1 MQLVDKFNSFVE
13 THTDDK
19 TQANALKTAVVGTGI
34 LWLILVV
41 LMSVCPGFRK
51 PERYKTISIMLEPVS
66 ESISEKSEKLNPAA
80 EKIENANAKEAAA
93 PANIKKALEKQS
105 EPAKPVQK
113 PAEQIKKQETAKKA
127 HNPAAKTVEKP
138 AKSAEPVKPAES
150 KPENSKAA
158 PAKTVEQPK
167 AAPKVPET
175 TTAPAPKKAKIKYK
189 KSLDDLMEEQMGA
202 SAKQKA
208 FDDSM
213 FDDVVAETNT
223 SSQSVSKNV
232 NRMDNSSALSGSAAV
247 AADSTSGSVS
257 ATADRA
263 EKPSSASSATSAM
276 LSKISAAQYSTTI
289 GNGLSSK
296 SDVKV
301 AQSTDGKLAIEL
313 SDGSARVLLEP
324 LKPVIII
331 SEENGKRIDSSRQ
344 VVISFRILAAGN
356 VPFSGITI
364 TPSSALP
371 EEIQSEIKDQVSTW
385 RFAPASSDG
394 QAKFEYSIIKR

>member
-175 TTAPAPKKAKIKYK
+175 TTAPAPKKAKIKYVK
-189 KSLDDLMEEQMGA
+189 RNEDLMEEQRLA
-202 SAKQKA
+202 SAKPKA

-263 EKPSSASSATSAM
+263 EKTSSASSATSAM

>member
-80 EKIENANAKEAAA
+80 EKIENAKAKEAAA
-93 PANIKKALEKQS
+93 PANSKKAVEKQS

-127 HNPAAKTVEKP
+127 DNPAAKTVEKP
-138 AKSAEPVKPAES
+138 AKSAESVKPAES
-150 KPENSKAA
+150 NPENSKAA

-189 KSLDDLMEEQMGA
+189 KSLDELMEEQMGA

-232 NRMDNSSALSGSAAV
+232 NRMNNSSALSGSAAV

-289 GNGLSSK
+289 GNGFSSK

>member
-93 PANIKKALEKQS
+93 PANIKKAVEKQS

-113 PAEQIKKQETAKKA
+113 PAEQIKKQETLKKA
-127 HNPAAKTVEKP
+127 DNPAAKTVEKP

-175 TTAPAPKKAKIKYK
+175 TAAPAPKKAKIKYVK
-189 KSLDDLMEEQMGA
+189 RNEDLMEEQMGA
-202 SAKQKA
+202 SAKPKA

-232 NRMDNSSALSGSAAV
+232 NRMNNSSALSGSAAV

-276 LSKISAAQYSTTI
+276 LSKISAVQYSKPI

-344 VVISFRILAAGN
+344 VVISFRILSAGN

>member
-127 HNPAAKTVEKP
+127 DNPAAKTVEKS

-150 KPENSKAA
+150 NPENSKAA

-189 KSLDDLMEEQMGA
+189 KSLDELMEEQMGA

>member
-93 PANIKKALEKQS
+93 PANIEKAVEKQS

-127 HNPAAKTVEKP
+127 DNPAAKTVEKP
-138 AKSAEPVKPAES
+138 AKSAESVKPAES

-175 TTAPAPKKAKIKYK
+175 TTAPAPKKAKIKHG
-189 KSLDDLMEEQMGA
+189 KSVEELMEEQMLA
-202 SAKQKA
+202 SAKPKA
-208 FDDSM
+208 FDESKLN
-213 FDDVVAETNT
+213 DVVAETNT

>member
-189 KSLDDLMEEQMGA
+189 KSLDELMEEQMGA

>member
-93 PANIKKALEKQS
+93 PANIKKAVEKQS

-127 HNPAAKTVEKP
+127 DNPAAKTVEKP

-167 AAPKVPET
+167 AAPKVSET

-189 KSLDDLMEEQMGA
+189 KSLDELMEEQMGA

-208 FDDSM
+208 FDESM

-232 NRMDNSSALSGSAAV
+232 NRMDSSSALSGSAAV

>member
-93 PANIKKALEKQS
+93 PANIEKAVEKQS

-175 TTAPAPKKAKIKYK
+175 TTAPAPKKAKIKYVK
-189 KSLDDLMEEQMGA
+189 RNEDLMEEQMGA

-208 FDDSM
+208 FDESM

-232 NRMDNSSALSGSAAV
+232 NRMDSSSALSGSAAV
-247 AADSTSGSVS
+247 AADSASGSVS

>member
-34 LWLILVV
+34 LWLILLV

-93 PANIKKALEKQS
+93 PANIKKAVEKQS

-127 HNPAAKTVEKP
+127 DNPAAKTAEKP

-175 TTAPAPKKAKIKYK
+175 TAAPAPKKAKIKYK
-189 KSLDDLMEEQMGA
+189 KSLDELMEEQMGA

-208 FDDSM
+208 FDESM

-232 NRMDNSSALSGSAAV
+232 NRMNNSSALSGSAAV

>member
-93 PANIKKALEKQS
+93 PANIKKAVEKQS

-127 HNPAAKTVEKP
+127 DNRAAKTVEKP

-175 TTAPAPKKAKIKYK
+175 TTAPAPKKAKIKYG
-189 KSLDDLMEEQMGA
+189 KSVEELMEEQMLA
-202 SAKQKA
+202 SAKPKA
-208 FDDSM
+208 FDESKLN
-213 FDDVVAETNT
+213 DVVAETNT

>member
-80 EKIENANAKEAAA
+80 EKIENPNAKEAAA
-93 PANIKKALEKQS
+93 PANIEKAVEKQS

-127 HNPAAKTVEKP
+127 DNPAAKTVEKP

-189 KSLDDLMEEQMGA
+189 KSLDELMEEQMGA

-232 NRMDNSSALSGSAAV
+232 NRMNNSSALSGSAAV

>member
-1 MQLVDKFNSFVE
+1 MQLVDKFNSFIE

-93 PANIKKALEKQS
+93 PAKIEKAVEKQS

-127 HNPAAKTVEKP
+127 DNPAAKTVEKP

-189 KSLDDLMEEQMGA
+189 KSLDELMEEQMGA

-208 FDDSM
+208 FDESM
-213 FDDVVAETNT
+213 FNDVVAETNT

-232 NRMDNSSALSGSAAV
+232 NRMNNSSALSGSAAV

>member
-93 PANIKKALEKQS
+93 PANIKKAVEKQS

-127 HNPAAKTVEKP
+127 DNPVAKTVEKP

-175 TTAPAPKKAKIKYK
+175 TAAPAPKKAKIKYVK
-189 KSLDDLMEEQMGA
+189 RNEDLMEEQMGA
-202 SAKQKA
+202 SAKQKV

-232 NRMDNSSALSGSAAV
+232 NRMDSSSALSGSAAV

>member
-80 EKIENANAKEAAA
+80 EKIENTNAKEAAA
-93 PANIKKALEKQS
+93 PANIEKAVEKQS

-127 HNPAAKTVEKP
+127 DNPAAKTVEKP

-175 TTAPAPKKAKIKYK
+175 TTAPAPKKAKIKYG
-189 KSLDDLMEEQMGA
+189 KSVDELMEEQMGA

-208 FDDSM
+208 FDESM

-232 NRMDNSSALSGSAAV
+232 NRMDSSSALSGSAAV
-247 AADSTSGSVS
+247 AADSASGSVS

>member
-66 ESISEKSEKLNPAA
+66 ESISQKSEKLNPAA

-175 TTAPAPKKAKIKYK
+175 TTAPAPKKAKIKYVK
-189 KSLDDLMEEQMGA
+189 RNEDLMEEQRLA
-202 SAKQKA
+202 SAKPKA

-263 EKPSSASSATSAM
+263 EKTSSASSATSAM

>member
-127 HNPAAKTVEKP
+127 DNPAAKTVEKP
-138 AKSAEPVKPAES
+138 AKSAEPVKTAES

-167 AAPKVPET
+167 AAPKVSET
-175 TTAPAPKKAKIKYK
+175 TTAPAPKKAEIKYK
-189 KSLDDLMEEQMGA
+189 KSLDELMEEQMGA

-232 NRMDNSSALSGSAAV
+232 NRMNNSSALSGSAAV

>member
-93 PANIKKALEKQS
+93 PANIKKAVEKQS

-127 HNPAAKTVEKP
+127 DNPAAKTVEKP

-189 KSLDDLMEEQMGA
+189 KSLDELMEEQMGA

-208 FDDSM
+208 FDESM

>member
-80 EKIENANAKEAAA
+80 EKIENTNAKEAAA
-93 PANIKKALEKQS
+93 PANIEKAVEKQS

-189 KSLDDLMEEQMGA
+189 KSLDELMEEQMGA

-232 NRMDNSSALSGSAAV
+232 NRMDSLSALSGSAAV

>member
-93 PANIKKALEKQS
+93 PANIEKAVEKQS

-138 AKSAEPVKPAES
+138 AKSAEPVKAAES

-175 TTAPAPKKAKIKYK
+175 TAAPAPKKAKIKYK
-189 KSLDDLMEEQMGA
+189 KSLDELMEEQMGA

-232 NRMDNSSALSGSAAV
+232 NRMDSSSALSGSAAV

>member
-93 PANIKKALEKQS
+93 PANIEKAVEKQS

-127 HNPAAKTVEKP
+127 DNPAAKTVEKP

-175 TTAPAPKKAKIKYK
+175 TTAPAPKKAKIKYG
-189 KSLDDLMEEQMGA
+189 KSVDELMEEQMGA

-208 FDDSM
+208 FDESM

-232 NRMDNSSALSGSAAV
+232 NRMNNSSALSGSAAV

>member
-93 PANIKKALEKQS
+93 PANIKKAVEKQS

-127 HNPAAKTVEKP
+127 DNPAAKNVERP

-189 KSLDDLMEEQMGA
+189 KSLDELMEEQMGA

-208 FDDSM
+208 FDESK
-213 FDDVVAETNT
+213 FVDVVAETNT

-247 AADSTSGSVS
+247 AADSASGSVS

>member
-80 EKIENANAKEAAA
+80 EKIENPNAKEAAA
-93 PANIKKALEKQS
+93 SAKIEKAVEKQS

-127 HNPAAKTVEKP
+127 DNPAAKTVEKP

-189 KSLDDLMEEQMGA
+189 KSLDELMEEQMGA

-232 NRMDNSSALSGSAAV
+232 NRMNNSSALSGSAAV

-257 ATADRA
+257 TTADRA

>member
-80 EKIENANAKEAAA
+80 EKIENAKAKEAAA
-93 PANIKKALEKQS
+93 PANNKKAVEKQS

-189 KSLDDLMEEQMGA
+189 KSLDELMEEQMGA

-208 FDDSM
+208 FDESM
-213 FDDVVAETNT
+213 FNDVVAETNT

-232 NRMDNSSALSGSAAV
+232 NRMNNSSALSGSAAV

>member
-93 PANIKKALEKQS
+93 PANIEKAVEKQS

-127 HNPAAKTVEKP
+127 DNPAAKTVEKP

-189 KSLDDLMEEQMGA
+189 KSLDELMEEQMGA

-208 FDDSM
+208 FDDSL
-213 FDDVVAETNT
+213 FADVVAETNT

>member
-93 PANIKKALEKQS
+93 PANIEKAVEKQS

-113 PAEQIKKQETAKKA
+113 PAEQIKKQETSKKA

-175 TTAPAPKKAKIKYK
+175 TAAPAPKKAKIKYK
-189 KSLDDLMEEQMGA
+189 KSLDELMEEQMGA

-232 NRMDNSSALSGSAAV
+232 NRMDSSSALSGSAAV

-276 LSKISAAQYSTTI
+276 LSKISAAQDSTTI

-296 SDVKV
+296 SDEKV
-301 AQSTDGKLAIEL
+301 AQSTDGKLAIEF

>member
-80 EKIENANAKEAAA
+80 EKIENTNAKEAAA
-93 PANIKKALEKQS
+93 PANIEKAVEKQS

-127 HNPAAKTVEKP
+127 DNPAAKTVEKP

-175 TTAPAPKKAKIKYK
+175 TTAHAPKKAKIKYVK
-189 KSLDDLMEEQMGA
+189 RNEDLMEEQMGA

-232 NRMDNSSALSGSAAV
+232 NRMDSSSALSGSAAV

>member
-80 EKIENANAKEAAA
+80 EKIENPNAKEAAA
-93 PANIKKALEKQS
+93 PANGKKALEKQS

-127 HNPAAKTVEKP
+127 DNPAAKTVEKP

-189 KSLDDLMEEQMGA
+189 KSLDELMEEQMGA

-247 AADSTSGSVS
+247 AADSTSGSVF

>member
-80 EKIENANAKEAAA
+80 EKIENTNAKEAAA
-93 PANIKKALEKQS
+93 PANIEKAVEKQS

-127 HNPAAKTVEKP
+127 DNPAAKTVEKP

-175 TTAPAPKKAKIKYK
+175 TTAPAPKKAKIKYG
-189 KSLDDLMEEQMGA
+189 KSVDELMEEQMGA

-208 FDDSM
+208 FDESK
-213 FDDVVAETNT
+213 FVDVVAETNT

-232 NRMDNSSALSGSAAV
+232 NRMNNSSALSGSAAV

-331 SEENGKRIDSSRQ
+331 SEENGKRIDSSRL

>member
-80 EKIENANAKEAAA
+80 EKIENPNAKEAAA
-93 PANIKKALEKQS
+93 PANIEKAVEKQS

-127 HNPAAKTVEKP
+127 DNPAAKTVEKP

-189 KSLDDLMEEQMGA
+189 KSLDELMEEQMGA
-202 SAKQKA
+202 SAKQKP

-232 NRMDNSSALSGSAAV
+232 NRMDSSSALSGSAAV

-257 ATADRA
+257 AAADRA

>member
-34 LWLILVV
+34 LWLILLV

-93 PANIKKALEKQS
+93 PANIKKAVEKQS

-127 HNPAAKTVEKP
+127 DNPAAKTVEKP
-138 AKSAEPVKPAES
+138 AKSVEPVKPAES

-175 TTAPAPKKAKIKYK
+175 TAAPAPKKAKIKYK
-189 KSLDDLMEEQMGA
+189 KSLDELMEEQMGA

-208 FDDSM
+208 FDESM
-213 FDDVVAETNT
+213 FNDVVAETNT

-232 NRMDNSSALSGSAAV
+232 NRMNNSSALSGSAAV

>member
-93 PANIKKALEKQS
+93 PANIKKAVEKQS

-127 HNPAAKTVEKP
+127 DNPAAKTVEKP

-189 KSLDDLMEEQMGA
+189 KSLDELMEEQMGA

-208 FDDSM
+208 FDESK
-213 FDDVVAETNT
+213 FVDVVAETNT

-232 NRMDNSSALSGSAAV
+232 NRMNNSSALSGSAAV

>member
-80 EKIENANAKEAAA
+80 EKIENPNAKEAAA
-93 PANIKKALEKQS
+93 PANSKKAVEKQS

-127 HNPAAKTVEKP
+127 DNPAAKTVEKP
-138 AKSAEPVKPAES
+138 AKSAEPVKTAES

-189 KSLDDLMEEQMGA
+189 KSLDELMEEQMGA

-232 NRMDNSSALSGSAAV
+232 NRMNNSSALSGSAAV

>member
-93 PANIKKALEKQS
+93 PANIEKALEKQS

-127 HNPAAKTVEKP
+127 DNPAAKNVERP

-175 TTAPAPKKAKIKYK
+175 TTAPAPKKAKIKYG
-189 KSLDDLMEEQMGA
+189 KSVDELMEEQMGA

-208 FDDSM
+208 FDESK
-213 FDDVVAETNT
+213 FVDVVAETNT

-232 NRMDNSSALSGSAAV
+232 NRMNNSSALSGSAAV

>member
-80 EKIENANAKEAAA
+80 EKIENAKAKEAAA
-93 PANIKKALEKQS
+93 PANSKKAVEKQS

-127 HNPAAKTVEKP
+127 DNPAAKTVEKP

-150 KPENSKAA
+150 KPENSKVA

-167 AAPKVPET
+167 AAPKVLET

-189 KSLDDLMEEQMGA
+189 KSLDELMEEQMGA

-232 NRMDNSSALSGSAAV
+232 NRMNNSSALSGSAAV

>member
-80 EKIENANAKEAAA
+80 EKIENPNAKEAAA
-93 PANIKKALEKQS
+93 SAKIEKAVEKQS

-127 HNPAAKTVEKP
+127 DNPAAKTVEKP

-189 KSLDDLMEEQMGA
+189 KSLDELMEEQMGA

-208 FDDSM
+208 FDDSK
-213 FDDVVAETNT
+213 FNDVVAETNT

-247 AADSTSGSVS
+247 AADSASGSVS

>member
-80 EKIENANAKEAAA
+80 EKIENPNAKEAAA
-93 PANIKKALEKQS
+93 PANIKKAVEKQS

-127 HNPAAKTVEKP
+127 DNPAAKTVEKP
-138 AKSAEPVKPAES
+138 AKSAEPVKTAES

-189 KSLDDLMEEQMGA
+189 KPLDELMEEQMGA

-232 NRMDNSSALSGSAAV
+232 NRMDSSSALSGSAAV

>member
-80 EKIENANAKEAAA
+80 EKIENTNAKEAAA
-93 PANIKKALEKQS
+93 PANIEKAVEKQS

-127 HNPAAKTVEKP
+127 DNPAAKTVEKP

-175 TTAPAPKKAKIKYK
+175 TTAPAPKKAKIKYG
-189 KSLDDLMEEQMGA
+189 KSVDELMEEQMGA

-232 NRMDNSSALSGSAAV
+232 NRMNNSSALSGSAAV

>member
-127 HNPAAKTVEKP
+127 DNPAAKTVEKP

-167 AAPKVPET
+167 AAQKVPET

-189 KSLDDLMEEQMGA
+189 KSLDELMEEQMGA

-232 NRMDNSSALSGSAAV
+232 NRMNNSSALSGSAAV

>member
-93 PANIKKALEKQS
+93 PANIEKALEKQS

-113 PAEQIKKQETAKKA
+113 PAEQIKKQETLKKA
-127 HNPAAKTVEKP
+127 DNPAAKTVEKP

-189 KSLDDLMEEQMGA
+189 KSLDELMEEQMGA

-208 FDDSM
+208 FDESM
-213 FDDVVAETNT
+213 FNDVVAETNT

-232 NRMDNSSALSGSAAV
+232 NRMNNSSALSGSAAV

>member
-80 EKIENANAKEAAA
+80 EKIENTNAKEAAA
-93 PANIKKALEKQS
+93 PANIEKAVEKQS

-127 HNPAAKTVEKP
+127 DNPAAKTVEKP

-175 TTAPAPKKAKIKYK
+175 TTAPAPKKAKIKYVK
-189 KSLDDLMEEQMGA
+189 RNEDLMEEQMGA

-232 NRMDNSSALSGSAAV
+232 NRMDSSSALSGSAAV